1 MVQGLAACGGKSTDQ
16 PSDDSQSGSEAA
28 AVYPAPLARLNTG
41 ENYCSPY
48 YDDWSEKTDDELYE
62 EALTEDTTINVYATS
77 SKMMKVEES
86 FEETYPGLDLV
97 VFDLDNDE
105 VLSKAKI
112 EHDTGNITADVLQT
126 KDISNSNVPRG
137 YESGHSLPYFKDI
150 CSHIDEENL
159 KYGYLLYASQSWVL
173 QHRQFPMD
181 EPITTGGRSLRR
193 RTTAPRSTCSWGDRS
208 GVRVPVP
215 VCQLHQQRRRDGA
228 VL

>member
-1 MVQGLAACGGKSTDQ
+1 MNMKKFSALLLALSMVLSLAACGGKSTDQ

-28 AVYPAPLARLNTG
+28 ASDLHLGYDLNTG
-41 ENYCSPY
+41 ENYYGPY

-112 EHDTGNITADVLQT
+112 EHDTGRPRMSTA
-126 KDISNSNVPRG
+126 
-137 YESGHSLPYFKDI
+137 
-150 CSHIDEENL
+150 
-159 KYGYLLYASQSWVL
+159 
-173 QHRQFPMD
+173 
-181 EPITTGGRSLRR
+181 
-193 RTTAPRSTCSWGDRS
+193 TCSTS
-208 GVRVPVP
+208 GTIRTFWSLISPRTSA
-215 VCQLHQQRRRDGA
+215 LTSTRKT
-228 VL
+228 